1 MWTCWSKCEVHH
13 SWRRVQ
19 NTKLGSPCER
29 LSEVTRVP
37 LFVRNVVSCCRLKA
51 TVEAVTRW
59 MATSCARAAAHAAS
73 RTSRPKSPPTANKSL
88 PEPLRSRPHR
98 STDSRHIIDS
108 SLFTHSVGR
117 KSLLLLPPHW
127 CSASPASFPLLV
139 GTSFVMF
146 SSAFVRQWPD
156 LQAAWAPLYHSSTP
170 VLPTYSLHMSFY
182 FIVNTFKDNESTH
195 GRYRFQPENKDFFPD
210 KGHAW

>member
-19 NTKLGSPCER
+19 NTKLGSPCES
-29 LSEVTRVP
+29 LSEVTGVP

-59 MATSCARAAAHAAS
+59 TATSCARAAAHAAS

-88 PEPLRSRPHR
+88 PEPPRSRPHR

-108 SLFTHSVGR
+108 SLFTHSER
-117 KSLLLLPPHW
+117 KDFHSVENRYFYFLLTSVRLLPLH
-127 CSASPASFPLLV
+127 FL
-139 GTSFVMF
+139 
-146 SSAFVRQWPD
+146 
-156 LQAAWAPLYHSSTP
+156 
-170 VLPTYSLHMSFY
+170 YSLVH
-182 FIVNTFKDNESTH
+182 
-195 GRYRFQPENKDFFPD
+195 RL
-210 KGHAW
+210 